1 MKPVS
6 VIPPERLNLRE
17 FRLDRV
23 PVIDAL
29 VPWEDRRLFAQLLN
43 DGSHDAGQWP
53 SLAGIKVSGDIS
65 LVDALNERLVSRIEG
80 ASQWPLT
87 AVLYLPHL
95 GRIDSR
101 IGQEQGAWTIELQAE
116 RESTT
121 RWLSGVRQQS
131 EQRLAESLARPVSLR
146 LTHTAPA

>member
-43 DGSHDAGQWP
+43 DDSDDASQWQF
-53 SLAGIKVSGDIS
+53 LAGIKASGETAR
-65 LVDALNERLVSRIEG
+65 VDALSEQLVSRMDG
-80 ASQWPLT
+80 VSQWPLT

-95 GRIDSR
+95 GRIDSS
-101 IGQEQGAWTIELQAE
+101 IGREQGAWRVELRAE
-116 RESTT
+116 REGTT
-121 RWLSGVRQQS
+121 RWLSGVRQQF
-131 EQRLAESLARPVSLR
+131 EQRLAASLARPVSVHLA
-146 LTHTAPA
+146 HTALA